1 MTGMIEFAVARRHM
15 VESQLRTNRVTDRRL
30 LAAMGELPRE
40 RFLPPSRQPLAY
52 IDADLEVWP
61 AIDGTLPR
69 YLLAPVVLAR
79 LIQLAS
85 VEATSNV
92 LDIGC
97 ATGYSTAVLSRLA
110 NAVTAVEV
118 EPELAAA
125 ARANLAALGI
135 GNATVV
141 EGPLTEG
148 APDAAPFDVILV
160 NGSIVDVPEE
170 PLAQLKEGG
179 RLVAVIAASREGR
192 PRQGKAFLF
201 VNVDGEASGVSH
213 FDASAKPLPGFAP
226 TPSFSF

>member
-1 MTGMIEFAVARRHM
+1 MIEFAVARRHM

-160 NGSIVDVPEE
+160 NGSVLDVPEE
-170 PLAQLKEGG
+170 LLAQLKEGG
-179 RLVAVIAASREGR
+179 RLVAVIAAGREGR
-192 PRQGKAFLF
+192 SRQGKAFLF
-201 VNVDGEASGVSH
+201 VKVDGEASGVSH